1 VDTLRASLAATE
13 TDRATRTSSDAGRL
27 ERERELHE
35 LVERTKLDAHNWQAA
50 CLEERARREDLE
62 TQLHDARDAADRA
75 RQAETHHRLMAERE
89 AASAANL
96 SAVLS
101 EFESSQEAELSRALG
116 DHRAQLDALSSSLA
130 EYKSRA
136 ETAESKL
143 SENADLASQAE
154 KLGAQ
159 VKEKNLLIGKLR
171 HEAVILNEH
180 LTEALRRLRN
190 DQSETNV
197 DKRLVTNLVIQFITT
212 PRTDGKRWEMLNLIA
227 SVLDWSHDQRAQA
240 GLSKASSTVAGGQR
254 PALRTA
260 NTSASAS
267 SVGADESFSN
277 LFVEFLLSEAES
289 GKDQEGSQEAEGQV
303 PNRLLSPARSDFIP
317 SPEPA
322 QDANQQQQQQSSGL
336 GSYFGLSRGGN
347 RK

>member
-1 VDTLRASLAATE
+1 MSDDEVRSELSRVREERDTFETQYRSLLSKLTTMRATLGDRLRQDAEELDRRETQIETLTAKVSLLESSTATLRDELRPRPTGRRGRAAM
-13 TDRATRTSSDAGRL
+13 RGRV

-75 RQAETHHRLMAERE
+75 RQAETHHRLIAERE

-171 HEAVILNEH
+171 HEGGDSQ
-180 LTEALRRLRN
+180 R
-190 DQSETNV
+190 
-197 DKRLVTNLVIQFITT
+197 T
-212 PRTDGKRWEMLNLIA
+212 PYRSA
-227 SVLDWSHDQRAQA
+227 AQ
-240 GLSKASSTVAGGQR
+240 
-254 PALRTA
+254 TA
-260 NTSASAS
+260 
-267 SVGADESFSN
+267 
-277 LFVEFLLSEAES
+277 
-289 GKDQEGSQEAEGQV
+289 Q
-303 PNRLLSPARSDFIP
+303 
-317 SPEPA
+317 
-322 QDANQQQQQQSSGL
+322 
-336 GSYFGLSRGGN
+336 
-347 RK
+347 